1 MEWKVVSMPTM
12 EYNEK
17 TAIEGDMYWMHN
29 GRLVFVSNAIE
40 NPKKHSL
47 WQRIKIFIWR
57 KRSGGVVVLN
67 RRTLE
72 YIYNVCKGVMP
83 ETKEQF
89 IDCVMGTIPQ

>member
-1 MEWKVVSMPTM
+1 MPIMEFD
-12 EYNEK
+12 EK

-47 WQRIKIFIWR
+47 RQRIKMFFWR
-57 KRSGGVVVLN
+57 KRNGGVVVLN

-72 YIYNVCKGVMP
+72 YIYNVLKGVMP
-83 ETKEQF
+83 KTKEQF
-89 IDCVMGTIPQ
+89 VECVIGTIPNN